1 MYADITFKNDKNRIV
16 EDLESICINKS
27 SISLTNLESFYVK
40 DTLTYTFVGAKNTI
54 SVDGSNILC
63 VELVK
68 TDNQ

>member
-16 EDLESICINKS
+16 ENLESICINKS
-27 SISLTNLESFYVK
+27 SIPLTSLESFYVK
-40 DTLTYTFVGAKNTI
+40 DNLAYTFVGAKNTI